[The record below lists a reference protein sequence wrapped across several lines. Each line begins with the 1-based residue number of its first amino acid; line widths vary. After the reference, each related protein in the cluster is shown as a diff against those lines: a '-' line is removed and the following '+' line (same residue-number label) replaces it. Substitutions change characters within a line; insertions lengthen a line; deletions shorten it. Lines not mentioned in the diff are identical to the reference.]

1 VSKNAFERTKPSDAL
16 PSYGSF
22 HENDVDHL
30 SVKKSAGPYRDSNFK
45 RSGHLDF
52 QRHVP
57 ANRLPINFP
66 RPELY
71 VPTVFSCVAHALC
84 GSLYLHLPFMNIH
97 EYQAKAL
104 FEKFG
109 IAVPKGA
116 TATTPEA
123 FITAL
128 ADLPEGPT
136 MVKSQIHA
144 GGRGKG
150 TFTNGF
156 KGGVKFCKTK
166 HDALEIAGKML
177 GNTLVT
183 AQTGPAGRKV
193 QTIYFTVA
201 SEIKKEYYLAILL
214 DRNSS
219 KPVIVASTEGGMD
232 IETVA
237 HDTPEKLFKVIVDP
251 AYGLADFQV
260 RELITKL
267 GLTGVEAKNAGKLI
281 RNLYQCYWETDA
293 AMIEVNP
300 LITTPTGDVLALDAK
315 VSFDSNALYRH
326 PEIVA
331 LRDLNEEDSKEI
343 EASKY
348 SLSYIALDGNIACL
362 VNGAGLAMSTMDII
376 QHFGGTPA
384 NFLDV
389 GGGAT
394 KAQVIAAFKIILG
407 DKNVK
412 GILVNIFGGIMDC
425 NVIATGIVEAV
436 KEVGLTLPLV
446 VRLEGN
452 NVVAGKATLDASG
465 LALISGSTMADAA
478 QKIVKLVA

>member
-1 VSKNAFERTKPSDAL
+1 
-16 PSYGSF
+16 
-22 HENDVDHL
+22 
-30 SVKKSAGPYRDSNFK
+30 
-45 RSGHLDF
+45 
-52 QRHVP
+52 
-57 ANRLPINFP
+57 
-66 RPELY
+66 
-71 VPTVFSCVAHALC
+71 
-84 GSLYLHLPFMNIH
+84 
-97 EYQAKAL
+97 
-104 FEKFG
+104 
-109 IAVPKGA
+109 
-116 TATTPEA
+116 
-123 FITAL
+123 
-128 ADLPEGPT
+128 

-150 TFTNGF
+150 TFTDGF

-166 HDALEIAGKML
+166 ADAQEIAGKML
-177 GNTLVT
+177 NNTLVT

-201 SEIKKEYYLAILL
+201 SDIKKEYYLAILL
-214 DRNSS
+214 DRATSR
-219 KPVIVASTEGGMD
+219 PVIVASTEGGMD
-232 IETVA
+232 IEAVA

-260 RELITKL
+260 RDLITRL
-267 GLTGVEAKNAGKLI
+267 GLAGAEAKNAAKLI
-281 RNLYQCYWETDA
+281 RNLYTMFWETDA
-293 AMIEVNP
+293 AMLEVNP

-331 LRDLNEEDSKEI
+331 LRDLNEEDPKEI
-343 EASKY
+343 EASKF

-389 GGGAT
+389 GGGAS
-394 KAQVIAAFKIILG
+394 KDQVIAAFKIILG
-407 DKNVK
+407 DPNVK

-436 KEVGLTLPLV
+436 KEVGLKLPLV

-452 NVVAGKATLDASG
+452 NVAAGKATLAASG
-465 LALISGSTMADAA
+465 LALVSGDTMADAA